1 VGGGYLIVEGG
12 DDVIDIPELIVW
24 LHHHLLVRS
33 LHQMV
38 PSEQMKVYMK
48 YLIVFYWMFNLQSVV
63 HGKKTPSL
71 LLNRT
76 EQCFAAH
83 IVHTCQQY

>member
-1 VGGGYLIVEGG
+1 MEYGAMLIIEEYLQTNDIFIREVWLLNIVEGG
-12 DDVIDIPELIVW
+12 GDVIDIPELIFW

-63 HGKKTPSL
+63 
-71 LLNRT
+71 
-76 EQCFAAH
+76 
-83 IVHTCQQY
+83 